1 VGHFYWFVWK
11 GWNSLLSGIS
21 RSGVSWF
28 FIQVHWVLGPVSWL
42 LQSSLMSHDAGLCL
56 FEGTFSVL
64 VSTYSAPSSLEFCL
78 ATLLYAVLFSVRG
91 CLFVYSPF
99 LLIMSLFSSLGLS
112 FFSGSQFPCWVLLPI
127 LLIYSSVLT
136 VLSHPESC
144 IDLVSSIYLCDFFS
158 FWSLVYIFN
167 IYF

>member
-1 VGHFYWFVWK
+1 MGHFYWFVWK

-21 RSGVSWF
+21 RSGFSWF
-28 FIQVHWVLGPVSWL
+28 FIQAHWVLGPVSWL
-42 LQSSLMSHDAGLCL
+42 LQSSLMSHDAGPCL

-64 VSTYSAPSSLEFCL
+64 VSIYSAPSSLEFCL

-112 FFSGSQFPCWVLLPI
+112 FFFRISISLLSSLTHITDLFFITDCLITSWILHWSCVLYLP
-127 LLIYSSVLT
+127 VW
-136 VLSHPESC
+136 
-144 IDLVSSIYLCDFFS
+144 FF
-158 FWSLVYIFN
+158 FLFDH
-167 IYF
+167 